1 MLLGPIYALYAD
13 GWWRAVSRRLLLK
26 ATAQQIHPLPS
37 VIRHTASTTAP
48 STSSGIFYV
57 CSTLHSE
64 QSQNDLGH
72 AHLLLFGIG
81 IALRGMQAEAHCTLH
96 VARCSLRVA
105 AALIYC
111 LLLPWLWFA
120 IFSRISMAT
129 WPGSAPPE
137 SRNPESPM
145 PMPS

>member
-1 MLLGPIYALYAD
+1 MPMACSKSPMTFKGDCA
-13 GWWRAVSRRLLLK
+13 AVS
-26 ATAQQIHPLPS
+26 PLPS
-37 VIRHTASTTAP
+37 VLLLPLLHLIHLLLCQSHPR
-48 STSSGIFYV
+48 IFYV

-81 IALRGMQAEAHCTLH
+81 IALRGMQAEARCT
-96 VARCSLRVA
+96 LRVA

-129 WPGSAPPE
+129 WTWSAPLCLNPTPN
-137 SRNPESPM
+137 RRVLNPESL
-145 PMPS
+145 MPS